1 MELNIFESKMLK
13 DAVVEYW
20 HSHIKHS
27 NNDRVKKQFE
37 YMMKDIKTITQSSK
51 KHTITINA

>member
-20 HSHIKHS
+20 HSNIKHS
-27 NNDRVKKQFE
+27 NNKRVKKQYKHLME
-37 YMMKDIKTITQSSK
+37 DVKTITTSNK
-51 KHTITINA
+51 KHLIKINQ